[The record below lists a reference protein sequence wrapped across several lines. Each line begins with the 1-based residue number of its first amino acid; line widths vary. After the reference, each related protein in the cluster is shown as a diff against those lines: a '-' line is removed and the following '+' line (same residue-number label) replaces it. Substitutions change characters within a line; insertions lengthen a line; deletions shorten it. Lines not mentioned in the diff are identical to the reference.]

1 MKVLF
6 VFAHPDKNSFNHS
19 LLDAAVKHLESQ
31 GNEVKVSDLY
41 RMKFKTT
48 VDEDDFL
55 NHENGTRLKVA
66 QASYAATE
74 AHQLTDDVVAEQE
87 KLKWAETVIFQFPI
101 WWFSMPAIL
110 KGWFDRVFSCGFA
123 YGVGVHDETHYG
135 DRYGEGVMEGKRAFC
150 IVTTG
155 GSNEHYSKRG
165 INGPIDD
172 ILFPINHNMLFYPGF
187 SVLPAVVTYR
197 ADSRREEVYANA
209 EKAVLERMD
218 NLAIV
223 EPIHF
228 RRQNFG
234 DYNIPEMTLKEGL
247 EQQGQTHFDIHIKRN

>member
-6 VFAHPDKNSFNHS
+6 VFAHPDKNSFSHS
-19 LLDAAVKHLESQ
+19 LLDAAVKRLESK

-66 QASYAATE
+66 QASYIATE

-87 KLKWAETVIFQFPI
+87 KLKWADTVIFQFPI

-155 GSNEHYSKRG
+155 GSSDHYSQRG

-187 SVLPAVVTYR
+187 SVLPPVVTFR
-197 ADSRREEVYANA
+197 TDSRREEVYANA

-218 NLAIV
+218 NLATV
-223 EPIHF
+223 EPIHY

-247 EQQGQTHFDIHIKRN
+247 EQPDQTHFDIHIKRD